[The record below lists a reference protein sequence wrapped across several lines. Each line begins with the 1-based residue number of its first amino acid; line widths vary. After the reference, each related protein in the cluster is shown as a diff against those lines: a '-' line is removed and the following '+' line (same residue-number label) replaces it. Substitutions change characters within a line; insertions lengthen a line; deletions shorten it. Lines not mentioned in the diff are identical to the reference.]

1 MPRLPQ
7 TVQNQPLSASGLSIS
22 SSMQPGEAAASL
34 GRDVAN
40 IGTEMTQRI
49 INIQRAN
56 QVMTKSAQGAEAAA
70 KLYDQIKNDPSVPD
84 AELAQRVQEGF
95 KILHDNI
102 GADIKD
108 RQVREIFDNN
118 FQGLTTA
125 HVVDAVSEGRRRII
139 SAANA
144 GRAESNDTNVNLAV
158 TYPGGPIHD
167 KAIADL
173 MANTD
178 SAVANKM
185 ITAEEGQ
192 KEKSLNLD
200 KIEVGGVLRQIRED
214 PSTAFAD
221 LQDPQKYTNLDAVM
235 RQRLTTDAWNM
246 VQANAQQALT
256 NMRANEAEAAK
267 IRHEGISSDVTNM
280 RLLASEGKLTHQGL
294 ADAVQKWR
302 PTKPGEES
310 FPGPEVSVLTD
321 LINKPF
327 ESPSDQATRDWAE
340 LAVTASRPTATV
352 DQLQNLR
359 SRGFLNTQ
367 DYLRYEGMLTTNL
380 HYLEDQAKEAMR
392 SREVIA
398 EDIIRNRYGGAPLV
412 FEQALKD
419 LADSSAAR
427 AGTKDP
433 LSLLEPLQKKYDP
446 MLLEVGG
453 PTVAK
458 VRQEFVS
465 AQNALENAQKSLG
478 NWKSVHYN
486 RAFFGGTNQAIED
499 DIRIKKET
507 LVDRA
512 KKAKRLIG
520 PADPGTKEDATW
532 PRPDGSTAVVV
543 NGQVI
548 IKE

>member
-7 TVQNQPLSASGLSIS
+7 VVQNQPLQGSGLSIGS
-22 SSMQPGEAAASL
+22 AMAPGEAAASL

-40 IGTEMTQRI
+40 IGTEMAQRV

-70 KLYDQIKNDPSVPD
+70 KLYDQIKNDPTVPD
-84 AELAQRVQEGF
+84 AELAQRVQDGF
-95 KILHDNI
+95 KILHENI

-108 RQVREIFDNN
+108 RQVREIFDQN

-125 HVVDAVSEGRRRII
+125 HVVDAVAEGRRRII
-139 SAANA
+139 STANA
-144 GRAESNDTNVNLAV
+144 GRADSNDTNVNLAV

-178 SAVANKM
+178 SAVANKL

-221 LQDPQKYTNLDAVM
+221 LQDPEKYKNLDAVM

-256 NMRANEAEAAK
+256 NIRANEAEAAK
-267 IRHEGISSDVTNM
+267 IRHESISSDATNM
-280 RLLASEGKLTHQGL
+280 RLLASEGKLTHQAL

-302 PTKPGEES
+302 PTKAGEES
-310 FPGPEVSVLTD
+310 FPGAEVSVLTD

-327 ESPSDQATRDWAE
+327 ESPSDPATRDWAE

-352 DQLQNLR
+352 DELQNLR
-359 SRGFLNTQ
+359 SRGILNTP

-380 HYLEDQAKEAMR
+380 HYLNDLAKEAMR

-398 EDIIRNRYGGAPLV
+398 EDIIRNRYGGAPKV
-412 FEQALKD
+412 FELALKD

-433 LSLLEPLQKKYDP
+433 LALLKPLQDKYDP
-446 MLLEVGG
+446 MVLDPGG
-453 PTVAK
+453 TSVAK
-458 VRQEFVS
+458 ALNEFKG
-465 AQNALENAQKSLG
+465 AQRRLENAQQDYT
-478 NWKSVHYN
+478 NWYRIHYMQDFAGLSN
-486 RAFFGGTNQAIED
+486 V
-499 DIRIKKET
+499 KENE
-507 LVDRA
+507 V
-512 KKAKRLIG
+512 
-520 PADPGTKEDATW
+520 
-532 PRPDGSTAVVV
+532 STAKDDLLIKAEAAGMLLGKPKQPKRDGDYFDPVLGPISIVK
-543 NGQVI
+543 GQVI
-548 IKE
+548 RKK